1 MLYVYIA
8 FILCYLPLLCILI
21 VIHVRGIHRIVKI
34 LRFLSATLIFMN
46 SSLNPLLYCWK
57 DKWCWWRLQDFVAVA
72 VKDNSSFHRF
82 ADGKNRIAFIVSRL

>member
-21 VIHVRGIHRIVKI
+21 VIHVKGIHRIVKI

-57 DKWCWWRLQDFVAVA
+57 IREIRQVVLVAIARLCCCC
-72 VKDNSSFHRF
+72 S
-82 ADGKNRIAFIVSRL
+82 